1 MFVFLFYNF
10 DHTPNICFL
19 ESTEGD
25 TNLASILLQAG
36 QGAFSPTNA
45 TILIFTVII
54 LLLVSGI
61 IAGAETAFFSL
72 SDKDVNYLKT
82 KEKPGARVAGQLLDH
97 PKMLLATILVA
108 NNFINIAIVI
118 STNVLV
124 GTLLPHDHKGHISIS
139 TLLSPNTNN
148 IIAFL
153 IQVVS
158 VTFLLVLF
166 GEVLPKVY
174 ATQNNLRMALFSAPF
189 VRVLMTIFAP
199 ISRTLVNSTSFIES
213 KIGAKPNKNISNE
226 EFEHAIELTVGHTA
240 TREEVNIFKGILK
253 FGNISAKQVMRT
265 RMDVSAIDFDMS
277 FSELRDYCLD
287 AGYSR
292 LPVYKE
298 SLDKV
303 AGVIHTKDFLPH
315 IDKDNFEWHTL
326 IRAAYYVHESKQI
339 EDLLK
344 EFQQKRI
351 HFAIVVDEFGGTS
364 GIITLEDIMEE
375 IIGDIKDE
383 FDEEDLNYKKIDDN
397 NFIFEGK
404 TLINDVCRV
413 IGIPSDTYEPVRG
426 ESDSLA
432 GLLLEISGKFPAV
445 NETIR
450 FEQYEFTVLAL
461 DRMRIQRVKVTI
473 HPVIGDED

>member
-1 MFVFLFYNF
+1 M
-10 DHTPNICFL
+10 

-25 TNLASILLQAG
+25 THLTSLLLQASTID
-36 QGAFSPTNA
+36 ASNA
-45 TILIFTVII
+45 TILIIAI
-54 LLLVSGI
+54 LMLLLMSAV

-72 SDKDVNYLKT
+72 SAKDIYFLKT
-82 KEKPGARVAGQLLDH
+82 KEKQSARIASQLLEQ

-118 STNVLV
+118 TINFFVSSI
-124 GTLLPHDHKGHISIS
+124 LPRDTYHHIIISPAFSQGVNSIF
-139 TLLSPNTNN
+139 
-148 IIAFL
+148 AFL
-153 IQVVS
+153 IQVVF

-174 ATQNNLRMALFSAPF
+174 ASQNNLRMALFSAPF
-189 VRVLMTIFAP
+189 LRILLSVFNP
-199 ISRTLVNSTSFIES
+199 ISRMLVNSTSFIEG
-213 KIGAKPNKNISNE
+213 KIGSKTANISSE
-226 EFEHAIELTVGHTA
+226 DFEHAIELTVGHTA

-253 FGNISAKQVMRT
+253 FGNITARQVMRT
-265 RMDVSAIDFDMS
+265 RLDVSAIDFDMN
-277 FSELRDYCLD
+277 FAEVRTYCLD

-303 AGVIHTKDFLPH
+303 AGIMYTKDFLPH
-315 IDKDNFEWHTL
+315 IESDTFNWHTL
-326 IRAAYYVHESKQI
+326 IRPAYFVHEGKLI

-344 EFQQKRI
+344 EFQQKRM

-383 FDEEDLNYKKIDDN
+383 FDEEDLNYKKIDDH

-413 IGIPSDTYEPVRG
+413 IGVPSDTFDTARG

-432 GLLLEISGKFPAV
+432 GLIIEISGKFAAV

-450 FEQYEFTVLAL
+450 YQQYEFTVLAVEK
-461 DRMRIQRVKVTI
+461 MRIQRVKLTI
-473 HPVIGDED
+473 HEPEEE

>member
-1 MFVFLFYNF
+1 M
-10 DHTPNICFL
+10 

-25 TNLASILLQAG
+25 THLTSLLLQASTID
-36 QGAFSPTNA
+36 ASNA
-45 TILIFTVII
+45 TILIIAI
-54 LLLVSGI
+54 LMLLLMSAV

-72 SDKDVNYLKT
+72 SAKDIYFLKT
-82 KEKPGARVAGQLLDH
+82 KEKQSARIASQLLEQ

-118 STNVLV
+118 TINFFVSSILPRDTYHHIIISPAFSQNVN
-124 GTLLPHDHKGHISIS
+124 SIF
-139 TLLSPNTNN
+139 
-148 IIAFL
+148 AFL
-153 IQVVS
+153 IQVVF

-174 ATQNNLRMALFSAPF
+174 ASQNNLRMALFSAPF
-189 VRVLMTIFAP
+189 LRILLSVFNP
-199 ISRTLVNSTSFIES
+199 ISRMLVNSTSFIEG
-213 KIGAKPNKNISNE
+213 KIGSKTANISSE
-226 EFEHAIELTVGHTA
+226 DFEHAIELTVGHTA

-253 FGNISAKQVMRT
+253 FGNITARQVMRT
-265 RMDVSAIDFDMS
+265 RLDVSAIDFDMN
-277 FSELRDYCLD
+277 FAEVRTYCLD

-303 AGVIHTKDFLPH
+303 AGIMYTKDFLPH
-315 IDKDNFEWHTL
+315 IESDTFNWHTL
-326 IRAAYYVHESKQI
+326 IRPAYFVHEGKLI

-344 EFQQKRI
+344 EFQQKRM

-383 FDEEDLNYKKIDDN
+383 FDEEDLNYKKIDDH

-413 IGIPSDTYEPVRG
+413 IGVPSDTFDTARG

-432 GLLLEISGKFPAV
+432 GLIIEISGKFAAV

-450 FEQYEFTVLAL
+450 YQQYEFTVLAVEK
-461 DRMRIQRVKVTI
+461 MRIQRVKLTI
-473 HPVIGDED
+473 HEPEEE